1 MFGTKYTY
9 NLDHVHLHNCCY
21 LSPGSITFKSYVLDS
36 IVMMRLVLVFFP
48 LKGFQKPSETDRMG
62 PKVNAWKHHMAL
74 VDNLQ
79 LTQGTMTQ
87 IDNGSKSCAAG
98 SMCTMG
104 TRHQWVKQLHWVLCA
119 LGKSIVD

>member
-1 MFGTKYTY
+1 MFGTKYTF
-9 NLDHVHLHNCCY
+9 NLYHVHLHNCCY

-79 LTQGTMTQ
+79 LTQLE
-87 IDNGSKSCAAG
+87 
-98 SMCTMG
+98 
-104 TRHQWVKQLHWVLCA
+104 QWQN
-119 LGKSIVD
+119 